1 MRRFSEKSFGSLSS
15 LFFLI
20 AMLFSPVFQAG
31 LQAETISFKA
41 NTMTGSAGNS
51 NKTTVLSGNA
61 WIKTQDMEIYAD
73 TIRLSG
79 TNYDT
84 VLATGSVHGSNTK
97 SGFAFSCR
105 ELKYNRS
112 TQIAELSGNVVLDD
126 SANDVHATAS
136 MIEYNQ
142 NTETAVM
149 QLDVNIT
156 QKDSECTAA
165 LAVYRKESQML
176 ELNGNPQVVRGSDVF
191 NAQEITLNIDTQEL
205 TLDGKVRGT
214 VKDGN

>member
-1 MRRFSEKSFGSLSS
+1 MKRFSEKTFRTPSFL
-15 LFFLI
+15 LFLI
-20 AMLFSPVFQAG
+20 FVLSAPIFQAG

-84 VLATGSVHGSNTK
+84 VFATGSVRGNNTK
-97 SGFAFSCR
+97 SGFAFSCK
-105 ELKYNRS
+105 ELKYNRN
-112 TQIAELSGNVVLDD
+112 TQVAELSGNVVLDD
-126 SANDVHATAS
+126 KSNDVHATAS
-136 MIEYNQ
+136 IIEYNQ

-156 QKDSECTAA
+156 QKDSKCTAA

-176 ELNGNPQVVRGSDVF
+176 ELNGNPQVVRGTDVF
-191 NAQEITLNIDTQEL
+191 NAQEIILNIDTQEL